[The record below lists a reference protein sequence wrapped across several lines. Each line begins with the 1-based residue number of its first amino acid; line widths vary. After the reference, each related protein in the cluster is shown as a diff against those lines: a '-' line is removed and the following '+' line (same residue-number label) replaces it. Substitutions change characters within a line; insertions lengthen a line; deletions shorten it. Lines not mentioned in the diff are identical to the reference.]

1 MLPTQYVDLSES
13 DFEIDEEL
21 NTLTY
26 KMHISLEIINGKVD
40 EQEAM
45 IQAIYKILN
54 TERYAY
60 PIYSNNYGI
69 ELIDLIGED
78 AEWVCPELQRRIE
91 EALLQDER
99 IEEVNNFDFTIEKNQ
114 VHVSFTA
121 STIYGNTTISKVVNY

>member
-45 IQAIYKILN
+45 IQTIYKILN

-99 IEEVNNFDFTIEKNQ
+99 MEEVNNFDFTIEKNQ
-114 VHVSFTA
+114 IHVSFTA
-121 STIYGNTTISKVVNY
+121 NTIYGNTTISKVVNY

>member
-1 MLPTQYVDLSES
+1 MLPNQYIDLSES
-13 DFEIDEEL
+13 DFEVEEEQ
-21 NTLTY
+21 NTETY
-26 KMHISLEIINGKVD
+26 KMHISLEFINGKTD

-60 PIYSNNYGI
+60 PIYSDNYGI

-78 AEWVCPELQRRIE
+78 AEWVCAELQRRIE

-99 IEEVNNFDFTIEKNQ
+99 IKEVNDFDFTIEDKKI
-114 VHVSFTA
+114 HVKFTA
-121 STIYGNTTISKVVNY
+121 STIYGNATILKEVEY

>member
-1 MLPTQYVDLSES
+1 MLPNQYIDLSES
-13 DFEIDEEL
+13 DFEVEEEQ
-21 NTLTY
+21 NTETY
-26 KMHISLEIINGKVD
+26 KMHISLETINGKTD

-60 PIYSNNYGI
+60 PIYSDNYGI

-99 IEEVNNFDFTIEKNQ
+99 IKEVSDFDFTIEDDKI
-114 VHVSFTA
+114 HVSFTA
-121 STIYGNTTISKVVNY
+121 STIFGDTTVIKEVKY

>member
-99 IEEVNNFDFTIEKNQ
+99 IEEVNNFDFTIEKSQ

>member
-1 MLPTQYVDLSES
+1 MLPNQYIDLSES
-13 DFEIDEEL
+13 DFEIEEEQ
-21 NTLTY
+21 NTETY
-26 KMHISLEIINGKVD
+26 KMHISLETINGKTD

-45 IQAIYKILN
+45 MQAIYKILN

-60 PIYSNNYGI
+60 PIYSDNYGI

-99 IEEVNNFDFTIEKNQ
+99 IKEVSDFDFTIEDDKI
-114 VHVSFTA
+114 HVSFTA
-121 STIYGNTTISKVVNY
+121 STIFGDTTVIKEVKY

>member
-1 MLPTQYVDLSES
+1 MLPNQYIDLSES
-13 DFEIDEEL
+13 DFEIEEEQ
-21 NTLTY
+21 NTETY
-26 KMHISLEIINGKVD
+26 KMHISLETINGKTD

-60 PIYSNNYGI
+60 PIYSDNYGI

-99 IEEVNNFDFTIEKNQ
+99 IKEVSDFDFTIEDDKI
-114 VHVSFTA
+114 HVSFTA
-121 STIYGNTTISKVVNY
+121 STIFGDTTVIKEVKY

>member
-1 MLPTQYVDLSES
+1 MLPNQYVDLSES
-13 DFEIDEEL
+13 DFEVEEEQ
-21 NTLTY
+21 NTETY
-26 KMHISLEIINGKVD
+26 KMHISLETINGKTD

-60 PIYSNNYGI
+60 PIYSDNYGI

-99 IEEVNNFDFTIEKNQ
+99 IKEVSDFDFTIEDDKI
-114 VHVSFTA
+114 HVSFTA
-121 STIYGNTTISKVVNY
+121 STIFGDTTVIKEVKY

>member
-1 MLPTQYVDLSES
+1 MLPNQYIDLSES
-13 DFEIDEEL
+13 DFEVEEEQ
-21 NTLTY
+21 NTETY
-26 KMHISLEIINGKVD
+26 KMHILLETINGKTD

-60 PIYSNNYGI
+60 PIYSDNYGI

-99 IEEVNNFDFTIEKNQ
+99 IKEVSDFDFTIEDDKI
-114 VHVSFTA
+114 HVSFTA
-121 STIYGNTTISKVVNY
+121 STIFGDTTIIKEVKY